1 MRVRGDSASTREHD
15 IIERQVDHLI
25 HLVDDLLDISRI
37 ARGDVQL
44 TKRTTKLAPLVTKA
58 LEIVEPLYKQRQHRL
73 DVVIPK
79 TDIWLEADETRIC
92 QVLSNL
98 LSNAAKYTPK
108 GGAISLRIEP
118 AKGRVRITVED
129 NGVGIAPDLLPQIFG
144 LFVQGPRDTD
154 RSRGGL
160 GVGLALVENL
170 VALHGGTVHA
180 HSDGIGRGSRFVV
193 ELPTIARNSAS
204 STPNSD
210 EVLRRRIQMT
220 PQNVLVVDDNEDAGL
235 LLAEMLRTMGHEVRV
250 AVDGPRALD
259 AMKHFTPHVAILDL
273 GLPVM
278 DGYEL
283 ASELR
288 KRLGSSVR
296 LMALTGYGQERD
308 RERSRNAGFD
318 AHLVKPIGLSKI
330 LAAIEVATQPEKT
343 ET

>member
-1 MRVRGDSASTREHD
+1 
-15 IIERQVDHLI
+15 
-25 HLVDDLLDISRI
+25 
-37 ARGDVQL
+37 
-44 TKRTTKLAPLVTKA
+44 
-58 LEIVEPLYKQRQHRL
+58 
-73 DVVIPK
+73 
-79 TDIWLEADETRIC
+79 
-92 QVLSNL
+92 
-98 LSNAAKYTPK
+98 
-108 GGAISLRIEP
+108 
-118 AKGRVRITVED
+118 
-129 NGVGIAPDLLPQIFG
+129 
-144 LFVQGPRDTD
+144 
-154 RSRGGL
+154 
-160 GVGLALVENL
+160 
-170 VALHGGTVHA
+170 
-180 HSDGIGRGSRFVV
+180 
-193 ELPTIARNSAS
+193 
-204 STPNSD
+204 
-210 EVLRRRIQMT
+210 
-220 PQNVLVVDDNEDAGL
+220 VLVVDDNEDAGL